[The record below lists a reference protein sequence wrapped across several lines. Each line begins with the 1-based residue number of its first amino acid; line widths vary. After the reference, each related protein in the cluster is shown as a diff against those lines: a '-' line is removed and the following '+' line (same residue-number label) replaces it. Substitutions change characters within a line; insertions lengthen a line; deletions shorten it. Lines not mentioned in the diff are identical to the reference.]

1 MSYSPISDRRPVP
14 GFFADPADLE
24 LSGFERHRRSVRR
37 ESEPPAVKHLAGLQP
52 TEVSMGKATFSMPAS
67 GWLTSPAGFIAP
79 GALAF
84 LADAP
89 LSVAIESVLP
99 PGKTST
105 TSELSFNFVAPAF
118 SGPGHLVARASVID
132 VGSRLGF
139 SEAVLTDQHGRLVA
153 HATSRCVILDA
164 PELDS
169 RGQRP
174 VDPEWTDTSRPDP
187 WTEEP
192 TGTVDLEIDRRSG
205 LDALRMFVSGELER
219 PPIGNVFGTRPT
231 QVSEGEIIWTAAA
244 SPWWSSPAPFV
255 YGGALSVLAEV
266 AHNTAFWTLIPA
278 GSMYANLDLKV
289 QFVRPVFA
297 DGSELTARGFVTHRG
312 RSIMIAG
319 VEVVNA
325 EGKTVLHGTGSA
337 AVLPEGLALLLAQR
351 PT

>member
-1 MSYSPISDRRPVP
+1 
-14 GFFADPADLE
+14 
-24 LSGFERHRRSVRR
+24 
-37 ESEPPAVKHLAGLQP
+37 
-52 TEVSMGKATFSMPAS
+52 MGKATFSMPAS

>member
-1 MSYSPISDRRPVP
+1 
-14 GFFADPADLE
+14 
-24 LSGFERHRRSVRR
+24 
-37 ESEPPAVKHLAGLQP
+37 
-52 TEVSMGKATFSMPAS
+52 MGQATFTMPAS

-79 GALAF
+79 GVLAF

-99 PGKTST
+99 PGKAST
-105 TSELSFNFVAPAF
+105 TSELSLNFVAPAF

-139 SEAVLTDQHGRLVA
+139 SEAVINDQHGRLIG
-153 HATSRCVILDA
+153 HATSRCVIFDA
-164 PELDS
+164 PEVDS
-169 RGQRP
+169 HGQRP
-174 VDPEWTDTSRPDP
+174 VDPEWTDAGQPDP

-192 TGTVDLEIDRRSG
+192 RGTVDLEIDRRSG

-219 PPIGNVFGTRPT
+219 PPVGNLFGARPVE
-231 QVSEGEIIWTAAA
+231 VSEGEITWTANA

-297 DGSELTARGFVTHRG
+297 DGGELTARGFVTHRG
-312 RSIMIAG
+312 RSMMIAG

-325 EGKTVLHGTGSA
+325 DGKTVLHGTGSA
-337 AVLPEGLALLLAQR
+337 AVLPEGLAVLLAQR
-351 PT
+351 LD